1 MKQILLSVFFYSLIH
16 FGAQAQTTYLE
27 YDDLPI
33 EVASN
38 TTKTSTS
45 KELAESLLPADAKK
59 LEIKA
64 SKRYV
69 DLHGDRNVQFSV
81 NSNYAKD
88 FVWKFGDGSIVSG
101 FQNTSHTYK
110 DVGTYQVQVVASNE
124 KDIWREN
131 IEVVVVD
138 SKAGLN
144 LEEMGTYVVF
154 PNDNLLELDIQLRM
168 PKKEKNLLV
177 DIADIEGSGIYKVDL
192 GKVKRN
198 QRVKV
203 NFETLEPGKY
213 YITLRGKR
221 FSSISK
227 LIVAK

>member
-1 MKQILLSVFFYSLIH
+1 MKQIILSVFFYTFFHL
-16 FGAQAQTTYLE
+16 GTQAQTSYLE
-27 YDDLPI
+27 YDDLPT

-38 TTKTSTS
+38 VAKPASS
-45 KELAESLLPADAKK
+45 KEIFETNASVIEHK
-59 LEIKA
+59 LDIKA
-64 SKRYV
+64 SKKYV

-88 FVWKFGDGSIVSG
+88 FVWKFGDGSIISG
-101 FQNTSHTYK
+101 FQNTNHTYK

-131 IEVVVVD
+131 IEIIVVD

-177 DIADIEGSGIYKVDL
+177 DIADIEGSRIYKVDL

>member
-1 MKQILLSVFFYSLIH
+1 
-16 FGAQAQTTYLE
+16 
-27 YDDLPI
+27 
-33 EVASN
+33 
-38 TTKTSTS
+38 
-45 KELAESLLPADAKK
+45 
-59 LEIKA
+59 
-64 SKRYV
+64 
-69 DLHGDRNVQFSV
+69 
-81 NSNYAKD
+81 
-88 FVWKFGDGSIVSG
+88 
-101 FQNTSHTYK
+101 
-110 DVGTYQVQVVASNE
+110 VASNE

-154 PNDNLLELDIQLRM
+154 PNDNQLELDIQLRM

-221 FSSISK
+221 YSSISK

>member
-1 MKQILLSVFFYSLIH
+1 MKQILLSVFFYTLIH
-16 FGAQAQTTYLE
+16 LGAKAQTTYLE
-27 YDDLPI
+27 YDDLPA

-38 TTKTSTS
+38 SLKTSATI
-45 KELAESLLPADAKK
+45 EIAESTLPAEAKK
-59 LEIKA
+59 LDIKA

-101 FQNTSHTYK
+101 FQNTNHIFK
-110 DVGTYQVQVVASNE
+110 EVGTYQVQVVASNE

-154 PNDNLLELDIQLRM
+154 PNDNQLELDIQLRM
-168 PKKEKNLLV
+168 PRKERKLLV
-177 DIADIEGSGIYKVDL
+177 DITDISGDGIYNVNL

-203 NFETLEPGKY
+203 NFESLDPGKY
-213 YITLRGKR
+213 YITLKGKR